1 MSILDNLN
9 ENQRKAAEKID
20 GPILILAGAGS
31 GKTRTVTY
39 KIAYMIKEKNIN
51 PNNILAL
58 TFTNKAANEMKE
70 RAINLIGKEYENMIV
85 ISTFHSFALKLLRK
99 YATLI
104 GYKLNFNI
112 YDIDDQKK
120 LMNKILKENKL
131 DHKYKSV
138 DILTKISKYKENLK
152 TPKIVREESDGFLY
166 LEDILKC
173 YEIYQTELL
182 KNNAMDFSDLLL
194 NTYKLLLIE
203 EVLKEVQ
210 ERYIYIIVDEYQD
223 TNSIQY
229 KIVNKIADKYKNICV
244 VGDEDQSIYKFR
256 GADIKNI
263 LDFEEDYKEAY
274 VVKLEQ
280 NYRSTQSILNI
291 ANSVIKN
298 NTTSKGKTLY
308 SLLEKGSNVKI
319 YKAIDSYDEA
329 RFVVDKLLEIKERNN
344 LEFSD
349 FTILYRKNSQ
359 SRVLE
364 EKLRQSKVPH
374 KVFGGI
380 QFYQRK
386 EIKTILSYMKLLNNP
401 EDNISFLYVIDFP
414 KRGIGPKKIESI
426 VKYATDQNIS
436 LFEAFLEMDF
446 TGKSSIEIN
455 KLKEMYK
462 YLFENE
468 LSVVEIAE
476 YIVKNIDLV
485 NQFDEVEREDRS
497 KNINELLAGIGFYLN
512 TVENPSLEDYI
523 SSIALYSTTDDMTDG
538 NYVKLMTVH
547 NSKGLEFKNVFIVG
561 MSEGTFP
568 IVKEETIDEIEE
580 ERRLAYVAITRAE
593 KNLYITFPS
602 KEYDFK
608 KGEYILNKQSRF
620 INEMDSDYLEYVNNR
635 NHYNNYGSNIS
646 NISLESFIPFKKENK
661 ESLENKNYK
670 FKVGDR
676 VEHSKFGI
684 GKVKDINDKIV
695 LVGFVYGDKK
705 ISTILS
711 EKVLKKL

>member
-364 EKLRQSKVPH
+364 EKLRQLKVPH

-426 VKYATDQNIS
+426 VKYATDQDIS

-476 YIVKNIDLV
+476 YIVKNIELV

-497 KNINELLAGIGFYLN
+497 KNINELLSGIGFYLN

-620 INEMDSDYLEYVNNR
+620 INEMDSNYLEYVNNR
-635 NHYNNYGSNIS
+635 NYYNNYGSNIS
-646 NISLESFIPFKKENK
+646 NISLDSFIPFKKENK
-661 ESLENKNYK
+661 ENLENKNYK